1 MAKGVELKS
10 IAYLLDKIYF
20 IRNYQRGYKWDED
33 QVNDLLNDFK
43 EFIDSENKHVDEF
56 YCLQPIVIKRLNKA
70 EKDNCRIT
78 LLNSISEQ
86 DIDDKDI
93 YEVIDGQQRLTTVN
107 LILSYLENNLDVEL
121 ENLPKLIYEIRP
133 ESNKFLDSFR
143 NTTNF
148 DQQKKDSRSSID
160 FFHMYTIYEAIQNWF
175 IKYREYSTKI
185 LKLLTAYRSNNVRV
199 IWYEVDQNENS
210 IEVFRRF
217 NVGKIP
223 LNNAELIKA
232 VFLKE
237 NNGKSAAEKF
247 IISQQ
252 WEKFENS
259 LQDPLFWS
267 FLNPKKSYASRIEY
281 LFDLVYEVDLGE
293 RKKAS
298 NKYGNDKY
306 KVFRYF
312 DELVKDKVNNLMVVW
327 DKVSDVYDELHQFYN
342 HPSQYHY
349 IGYLNNKEK
358 RAKFSI
364 SELLKKI
371 SEPNSEITNKESLSE
386 HLKNMIKSEVSG
398 YFEEGEIKLNYDSNT
413 QELRDFFLLVNI
425 EVARR
430 LNTTTRGEFTSR
442 YAFNKHKSTDFDI
455 EHIGSQ
461 TDKDPKNITEK
472 LQFVADFYRDYAE
485 EIGVEL
491 KEEISTLFKENQ
503 PSHCQLWSISNI
515 NDSELEKNFEGI
527 KEQITEFLDTQ
538 DKITDKDNIGNL
550 TLLNSHINRSY
561 GNAFFPT
568 KRGMIIKEDLDGRFI
583 PPATRNV
590 FMKYYSIDVNKH
602 TRWTQE
608 DISSYREKLKELLS
622 DYMKNGGL

>member
-10 IAYLLDKIYF
+10 IAYMLDKIYF
-20 IRNYQRGYKWDED
+20 IRIYQRGYKWDED

-43 EFIDSENKHVDEF
+43 EFIDSDKKHVDEF
-56 YCLQPIVIKRLNKA
+56 YCLQPIVIKKLNKG
-70 EKDNCRIT
+70 EKENSRNT
-78 LLNSISEQ
+78 LLKSISEQ

-121 ENLPKLIYEIRP
+121 EELPRLIYEIRP

-143 NTTNF
+143 NTANF
-148 DQQKKDSRSSID
+148 EQQKKDSRSAID

-175 IKYREYSTKI
+175 IRYPEYGTKI

-232 VFLKE
+232 VFLKD

-247 IISQQ
+247 VISQQ

-259 LQDPLFWS
+259 LQNPLFWS

-281 LFDLVYEVDLGE
+281 LFDLVYEVELS
-293 RKKAS
+293 KHKNKS

-312 DELVKDKVNNLMVVW
+312 DELVKNNVNDLMIVW

-358 RAKFSI
+358 RTKFSI
-364 SELLKKI
+364 SKLLKKI
-371 SEPNSEITNKESLSE
+371 SEPDSEITNKESLSE
-386 HLKNMIKSEVSG
+386 HLREKIRSEVSG
-398 YFEEGEIKLNYDSNT
+398 YFDENEIKLNYDSNT

-425 EVARR
+425 EVTRK
-430 LNTTTRGEFTSR
+430 LNVTTEGEFTNR
-442 YAFNKHKSTDFDI
+442 YAFNKHKNTEFDI

-461 TDKDPKNITEK
+461 TDKDPKNIAEK
-472 LQFVADFYRDYAE
+472 LQFISDFYADYHE
-485 EIGVEL
+485 EINADL
-491 KEEISTLFKENQ
+491 KEAIRALLKDDQLSG
-503 PSHCQLWSISNI
+503 SQLWSISNI
-515 NDSELEKNFEGI
+515 DESELERKFQSF
-527 KEQITEFLDTQ
+527 KEQITEFLDNQ
-538 DKITDKDNIGNL
+538 DQITDKDSIGNL
-550 TLLNSHINRSY
+550 TLLNSDINRSY

-568 KRGMIIKEDLDGRFI
+568 KRGLIIKEDLDGTFI

-602 TRWTQE
+602 TRWTQG
-608 DISSYREKLKELLS
+608 DISSYEQKLKELLI
-622 DYMKNGGL
+622 DYM